1 MKWTLC
7 PVGSLLLAI
16 APVMAQ
22 GADVPVSYLVNLNAL
37 RASAPAGPRSRSRS
51 TSTTPARQRSRARW

>member
-16 APVMAQ
+16 APMIAQ
-22 GADVPVSYLVNLNAL
+22 GADVPVSYLVNLSASAL
-37 RASAPAGPRSRSRS
+37 RAKRLATRVPSAGELDGGDELL
-51 TSTTPARQRSRARW
+51 TG